1 MSEGERKEK
10 KDRKEDRVENST
22 KTPEAQCTGT
32 QDPVQLLG
40 PVERYREDPKNCR
53 ED

>member
-22 KTPEAQCTGT
+22 RRRK
-32 QDPVQLLG
+32 
-40 PVERYREDPKNCR
+40 
-53 ED
+53 

>member
-22 KTPEAQCTGT
+22 P
-32 QDPVQLLG
+32 LLNSD
-40 PVERYREDPKNCR
+40 RKNKGLLK
-53 ED
+53 